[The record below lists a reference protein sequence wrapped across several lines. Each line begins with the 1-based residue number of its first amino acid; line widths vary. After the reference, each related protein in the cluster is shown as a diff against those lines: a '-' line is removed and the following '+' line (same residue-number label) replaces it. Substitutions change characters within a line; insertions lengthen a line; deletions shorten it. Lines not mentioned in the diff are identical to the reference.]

1 MAAVAGARGK
11 PPSKEAPSP
20 ADLEQLKGDCGKDL
34 KKMSRSDLQTLAKK
48 LHIVANLKSE
58 VIIEQI
64 AQQRFDF
71 GLKLANEVEGLM
83 CMHIAAMKTL
93 VTKAEASA
101 MALGLVG
108 FSRRAVYEQTRAT
121 LLKEYDGLSCDD
133 KAEEMEVLSQP
144 VCIPVVPQVSE
155 PIFVGN
161 IPTTAQNEELQKMF
175 NIKDPVERFGRGGC
189 CAKLFVPIDKVHQV
203 LSQDSSLC
211 GRKLRVAKWMA
222 PVAHVAKAAGIKSR
236 DGRGR
241 NQTSNA
247 TCSVS
252 AGNSAKDAR
261 FVADFLAAQAR
272 PGGDRQLYSRVLA
285 PDKTAQR
292 RMESMETAIKQ
303 ILERLSKAS

>member
-1 MAAVAGARGK
+1 
-11 PPSKEAPSP
+11 
-20 ADLEQLKGDCGKDL
+20 
-34 KKMSRSDLQTLAKK
+34 
-48 LHIVANLKSE
+48 
-58 VIIEQI
+58 
-64 AQQRFDF
+64 
-71 GLKLANEVEGLM
+71 
-83 CMHIAAMKTL
+83 MHLAAMKTL
-93 VTKAEASA
+93 ATKAEASA
-101 MALGLVG
+101 VALGSVS
-108 FSRRAVYEQTRAT
+108 FSRSCLYEQTRTA
-121 LLKEYDGLSCDD
+121 LVKGYDGLNSDD
-133 KAEEMEVLSQP
+133 DAEDMEVLSQP

-155 PIFVGN
+155 PIFVGK
-161 IPTTAQNEELQKMF
+161 IPKTVRDDELQEKF
-175 NIKDPVERFGRGGC
+175 HTKEPVKRFGRGKFGC
-189 CAKLFVPIDKVHQV
+189 AILVIPSDKVHQV

-222 PVAHVAKAAGIKSR
+222 PVAHVAKAAGSKSR

-252 AGNSAKDAR
+252 VGNSSVKNAR

-303 ILERLSKAS
+303 ILERLPKFRE

>member
-1 MAAVAGARGK
+1 
-11 PPSKEAPSP
+11 
-20 ADLEQLKGDCGKDL
+20 
-34 KKMSRSDLQTLAKK
+34 
-48 LHIVANLKSE
+48 
-58 VIIEQI
+58 
-64 AQQRFDF
+64 
-71 GLKLANEVEGLM
+71 
-83 CMHIAAMKTL
+83 MHLAAMKTL
-93 VTKAEASA
+93 ATKAEASA
-101 MALGLVG
+101 VALGSVR
-108 FSRRAVYEQTRAT
+108 FSRRSLYEHVRTA
-121 LLKEYDGLSCDD
+121 LLKGYDGLNSDD
-133 KAEEMEVLSQP
+133 DAEDMEVLSQP

-155 PIFVGN
+155 PIFVGK
-161 IPTTAQNEELQKMF
+161 IPKTVRNVELQEKF
-175 NIKDPVERFGRGGC
+175 HTKDPVKRFGRGFG
-189 CAKLFVPIDKVHQV
+189 CAKLFIPNDKVHQV

-222 PVAHVAKAAGIKSR
+222 PVAHVAKAAGSKSR

-241 NQTSNA
+241 NRTSNA

-252 AGNSAKDAR
+252 VGNSSVKNAR